1 MRLLVCGT
9 RTFHDQAFLFRRL
22 DDIADQ
28 YGIEVIIEG
37 EARGADTFANQWAMT
52 RKVPVEPYPADWEH
66 KGRSAGPQRNKQM
79 LVEGKPDM
87 VAAFLDRPMEESKGT
102 RNMFET
108 AKKAG
113 VPVEVYRSDG

>member
-1 MRLLVCGT
+1 M
-9 RTFHDQAFLFRRL
+9 FRKL
-22 DDIADQ
+22 DELAKQ
-28 YGIEVIIEG
+28 YDIEVVIEG
-37 EARGADTFANQWAMT
+37 EARGADTFAKQWAT
-52 RKVPVEPYPADWEH
+52 SRGIPFEPYPADWKG

-87 VAAFLDRPMEESKGT
+87 VAVFLDRPMEASKGS

-108 AKKAG
+108 AKKAN